1 MFSIRTSIHA
11 LSGSKT
17 TIEDLI
23 DDTVEFLKKELG
35 NSAISYQ
42 FHYTKDIPTQL
53 LTPEL
58 FRDCK
63 LILFEATANA
73 LKYSKATEFIV
84 DYQLDSELVIT
95 ISDNGVL
102 TDVNSIYNK
111 GNGIGNIIKR
121 TERNSGKYALL
132 QCTTRINH
140 TTSL

>member
-1 MFSIRTSIHA
+1 M
-11 LSGSKT
+11 
-17 TIEDLI
+17 
-23 DDTVEFLKKELG
+23 
-35 NSAISYQ
+35 
-42 FHYTKDIPTQL
+42 

-84 DYQLDSELVIT
+84 DYQLGSELVIT

-121 TERNSGKYALL
+121 TERNSGKYAFYCNSPQGLTIQL
-132 QCTTRINH
+132 RFNWT
-140 TTSL
+140 